1 MPTFKNIQNTDFEE
15 IKQKFAPAVKTIDM
29 HTGGEPLRV
38 VIEGAPR
45 IKAASILEYR
55 QRMLAHHDDFRKKI
69 MWEPRGHAD
78 MYGLILLPPE
88 RPDSDFGVLFLHN
101 EGYSTMCGHATIAI
115 AKLAVMLGWVEKT
128 EPTTTMKIDAPCGQL
143 EAFVKIEHGEIQ
155 SVYFHN
161 VPSFA
166 VGLDQIV
173 QLSNGEKLKY
183 DLAYGGAFYAY
194 VNAKYVGIELIPENY
209 RRLIDKGMEIKR
221 AVMQQQSIEHPFEA
235 DLSFLYG
242 TIFIDESPNLNYHS
256 RNVCIFADGEVDRSA
271 TGSGV
276 SGRAA
281 IHFARKELA
290 IGQGIE
296 IESITGSTMR
306 VSIQKITDFGGYP
319 AVIPCV
325 SGDAWIH
332 GFSEFTFDQNDLF
345 SDGFFLR

>member
-1 MPTFKNIQNTDFEE
+1 MSVFQNIQNTDFNQ
-15 IKQKFAPAVKTIDM
+15 IKQRFAPNIKTIDM

-38 VIEGAPR
+38 VIEGAPK
-45 IKAASILEYR
+45 IVAHSVLKYR
-55 QRMLAHHDDFRKKI
+55 QEMSEKHDDFRKKI

-115 AKLAVMLGWVEKT
+115 AKLAVTLGWVKKEAPITK
-128 EPTTTMKIDAPCGQL
+128 MKIDAPCGQL
-143 EAFVKIEHGEIQ
+143 EAFVAIKNDQIQ

-166 VGLDQIV
+166 VGLDQTV
-173 QLSNGEKLKY
+173 TLPNGQKLRY

-194 VNAKYVGIELIPENY
+194 VNAQDVGIKLIPENY
-209 RRLIDKGMEIKR
+209 RRLIDVGMEIKH
-221 AVMQQQSIEHPFEA
+221 AVMQQRPMEHPFES

-242 TIFIDESPNLNYHS
+242 TIFIDESPNPNYHS

-276 SGRAA
+276 SGRVA
-281 IHFARKELA
+281 IHFARNELT
-290 IGQGIE
+290 IGQQIE
-296 IESITGSTMR
+296 IESITGSTMIVSVETTTQFGAYQAIIPR
-306 VSIQKITDFGGYP
+306 VQ
-319 AVIPCV
+319 
-325 SGDAWIH
+325 GDAWIH
-332 GFSEFTFDQNDLF
+332 GFSEFTFDKDDLF
-345 SDGFFLR
+345 ENGFFLR

>member
-1 MPTFKNIQNTDFEE
+1 MSTFQNIQNIGFKT
-15 IKQKFAPAVKTIDM
+15 IKQQFTPTVKTIDM

-38 VIEGAPR
+38 VMEGAPN
-45 IKAASILEYR
+45 IKAKSILEYR
-55 QRMLAHHDDFRKKI
+55 QKMMVAHDDFRKKI

-115 AKLAVMLGWVEKT
+115 AKLAVILGWVEKI
-128 EPTTTMKIDAPCGQL
+128 EPLTSMKIDAPCGQL
-143 EAFVKIEHGEIQ
+143 EAFIKLENGNIQ

-161 VPSFA
+161 VPSFV
-166 VGLDQIV
+166 VGLDQV
-173 QLSNGEKLKY
+173 LELSNGRKLKY

-194 VNAKYVGIELIPENY
+194 VNAKDVGIEIIPENY
-209 RRLIDKGMEIKR
+209 RQLIDKGMEIKHL
-221 AVMQQQSIEHPFEA
+221 VMQQRKVEHPFEA

-242 TIFIDESPNLNYHS
+242 TIFIDKSPNPNCHS

-281 IHFARKELA
+281 IHFAKNELT
-290 IGQGIE
+290 IGQSIE
-296 IESITGSTMR
+296 IESITGSTMT
-306 VSIQKITDFGGYP
+306 VSVQVATQFADYP
-319 AVIPCV
+319 AVIPSV

-332 GFSEFTFDQNDLF
+332 GFSEFTFDENDLF
-345 SDGFFLR
+345 RNGFFLR